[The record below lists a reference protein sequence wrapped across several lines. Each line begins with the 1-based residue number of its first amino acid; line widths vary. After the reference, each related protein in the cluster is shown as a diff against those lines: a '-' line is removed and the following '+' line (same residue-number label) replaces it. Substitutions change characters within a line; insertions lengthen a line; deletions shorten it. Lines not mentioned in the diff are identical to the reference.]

1 MLFDIYVGPGE
12 YCIVEP
18 LVKRSFNKKIFRPIM
33 IEKSKRMS
41 TPSSPTSIP
50 YRPEMERSSFTRS
63 VRKEEK
69 ESDFTSTKKFEN
81 EGHLLH
87 EQRKVAFKI
96 LRDLVNQNTKQISLP
111 VVKILNALQ
120 KVQLLKVNRSLY
132 SSNLFTHFFCIHYN
146 SLYH

>member
-1 MLFDIYVGPGE
+1 
-12 YCIVEP
+12 
-18 LVKRSFNKKIFRPIM
+18 M
-33 IEKSKRMS
+33 IEKSKRMG

-50 YRPEMERSSFTRS
+50 QRPEMERSSFTRS

-69 ESDFTSTKKFEN
+69 ESAFISTKKFEN

-120 KVQLLKVNRSLY
+120 KVQLLKVNHSL
-132 SSNLFTHFFCIHYN
+132 
-146 SLYH
+146 